1 MEDSFDGITQK
12 ITFRIRSIGTLLI
25 AFILLFSSCQVLK
38 PGLPPP
44 KTEFRGVWIA
54 TVVNIDWPARGSD
67 PWEKQKKDYLRLLH
81 FYKNLNFNA
90 VIVQVRTAGDAFYPS
105 ELAPWSRFLTG
116 IEGEAPAI
124 EEDPLKWMITRAHEY
139 GFEFH
144 AWLNPYR
151 ATFDLKTE
159 VLAPTH
165 DFFLHPDWMIKYG
178 KKHYYNPGLP
188 EVREKLVQV
197 IAEVTTNYD
206 IDAIHF
212 DDYFYPYKIAGE
224 KFEDGPTFEVHS
236 KPGQTL
242 EDWRRSN
249 VDSLIAQAHRSIK
262 SHKPWVQFGIS
273 PFGVWKNKSTD
284 PNGSDTR
291 AGQTTY
297 EDLYADPLTWMEE
310 GWIDYLIPQLYWSMD
325 LEVASHRKL
334 VNWWSNKVQQTNL
347 YIGNGAYKIR
357 NNSDKAWKRKKE
369 LPKQLELARELPE
382 VQGNAFFSAKSLLSD
397 KEDVIKLIQNRLY
410 QKAALSPSSPQKIRT
425 QTAQPKYLNQR
436 EEENFHQL
444 SFEFENPDQYQYALV
459 YAARK
464 QERLNT
470 SDMKQLI
477 AKIHLNGR
485 SVFNL
490 GKKLTAKKG
499 VIAVTF
505 LDRYRK
511 ETKPI
516 VLHLNET
523 RI

>member
-1 MEDSFDGITQK
+1 M
-12 ITFRIRSIGTLLI
+12 RSIGTLLL
-25 AFILLFSSCQVLK
+25 AFVLLFSSCKVLK
-38 PGLPPP
+38 PGLPSP

-54 TVVNIDWPARGSD
+54 TVVNIDWPARGTDS
-67 PWEKQKKDYLRLLH
+67 WEKQKKDYLNLLK
-81 FYKNLNFNA
+81 FYKDLNFNT
-90 VIVQVRTAGDAFYPS
+90 VIVQIRTAGDALYPS
-105 ELAPWSRFLTG
+105 DLAPWSRFLTG
-116 IEGEAPAI
+116 KEGEAPAAD
-124 EEDPLKWMITRAHEY
+124 EDPLKWMIARAHEY

-159 VLAPTH
+159 VLAQDH
-165 DFFLHPDWMIKYG
+165 DYFLHPDWMIKYG
-178 KKHYYNPGLP
+178 KKYYYNPGLP
-188 EVREKLVQV
+188 EVRQKLVEV
-197 IAEVTTNYD
+197 IAEVTARYD

-212 DDYFYPYKIAGE
+212 DDYFYPYRIQGE
-224 KFEDGPTFEVHS
+224 NFDDQQSFEAYADPN
-236 KPGQTL
+236 QDL

-273 PFGVWKNKSTD
+273 PFGVWKNNSTD

-291 AGQTTY
+291 AGQTTF
-297 EDLYADPLTWMEE
+297 EDLYADPLVWMEK

-334 VNWWSNKVQQTNL
+334 VNWWSAKVKHTNL

-369 LPKQLELARELPE
+369 LPKQLEFARSLPE
-382 VQGNAFFSAKSLLSD
+382 VQGNAFFSAKSLLSG
-397 KEDVIKLIQNRLY
+397 KEDVVKHIQKRLY
-410 QKAALSPSSPQKIRT
+410 QKTALTPASHQKGELLN
-425 QTAQPKYLNQR
+425 AQPEFLSQK
-436 EEENFHQL
+436 EASNFYQL
-444 SFEFENPDQYQYALV
+444 SFELHAPDQYQYALV
-459 YAARK
+459 YATRK
-464 QERLNT
+464 PEQLDT
-470 SDMKQLI
+470 TDMNQLI

-490 GKKLTAKKG
+490 GKKLIAKKG
-499 VIAVTF
+499 AIAVTF
-505 LDRYRK
+505 LDRYRT
-511 ETKPI
+511 ETKSI